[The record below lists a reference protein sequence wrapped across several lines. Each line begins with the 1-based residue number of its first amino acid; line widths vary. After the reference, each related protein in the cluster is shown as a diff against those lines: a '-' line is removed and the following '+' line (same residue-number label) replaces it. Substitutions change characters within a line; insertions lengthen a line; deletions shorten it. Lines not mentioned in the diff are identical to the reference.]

1 MAEYILSID
10 QGTTTT
16 RAFIIDRKGNYIG
29 TANQKFKQIIPETG
43 WVEHD
48 PNVIWQTVYNVIKEV
63 IKKSGVNYSQIKA
76 LGITNQRETTVVWDK
91 ITGEPIYNAIVWS
104 SNQSIDVINRL
115 KSSQNEEY
123 IHKNTGLIMSS
134 YFSASKI
141 RWILDQNSKS
151 QLAAEKGKLLFG
163 TIDSWIIW
171 KLTEGKLHVTDHTN
185 ASRTM
190 LFNIH
195 SLEWDNK
202 LLQLFNIPPK
212 MLPTAFPSSHYYGGT
227 SPNLFNG
234 AKIPITGVAGNQQ
247 ASLFGQ
253 LAFQSGQVKSTYGQ
267 GTFIVMNTGS
277 EAKLSNHRLLT
288 TIAYSIDG
296 QINYGLE
303 GSALISGS
311 AIKWLKDGLKLFENI
326 EDSEALALK
335 ANKNS
340 PVYVLPTFRGIGAPY
355 WEPDVRGAILGM
367 DEYTGKN
374 ELVLATFESLAYQVN
389 DIIQL
394 MELDTGIELDILHVD
409 GGAAQNNFLIQ
420 FQADILDKTV
430 TRIERL
436 ETTGLGAAYLAGLA
450 VGYWKDL
457 DELKA
462 LVSENETF
470 QPDMTKVNRIKKLNG
485 WHNALKAVRYY
496 SQLNLEQY

>member
-1 MAEYILSID
+1 MMAEYILSID

-29 TANQKFKQIIPETG
+29 TATQKFQQIIPKPG

-48 PNVIWQTVYNVIKEV
+48 PNVIWETVCHVIEEV
-63 IKKSGVNYSQIKA
+63 IQKSGVSYSQIKA

-91 ITGEPIYNAIVWS
+91 ITGEPIYNAIVWN
-104 SNQSIDVINRL
+104 SNQSLDIINKL
-115 KSSQNEEY
+115 KTDKNEEY
-123 IHKNTGLIMSS
+123 IHKNTGLVMDH

-141 RWILDQNSKS
+141 RWILDYNVDAQAN
-151 QLAAEKGKLLFG
+151 AEKGQLLFG

-171 KLTEGKLHVTDHTN
+171 KLTKGKLHVTDHTN

-195 SLEWDNK
+195 SLEWDHK
-202 LLQLFNIPPK
+202 LLELFNIPK
-212 MLPTAFPSSHYYGGT
+212 SMLPTAYPSSYNYGET
-227 SPNLFNG
+227 NSSLFEG
-234 AKIPITGVAGNQQ
+234 VKIPICGVAGNQQ

-267 GTFIVMNTGS
+267 GTFIVLNTGTK
-277 EAKLSNHRLLT
+277 AKLSNHHLLT
-288 TIAYSIDG
+288 TIAYSLDG
-296 QINYGLE
+296 QINYALE

-311 AIKWLKDGLKLFENI
+311 AIEWLKDGLELFEKI
-326 EDSEALALK
+326 EDSEDLALE
-335 ANKNS
+335 ANKES

-355 WEPDVRGAILGM
+355 WEPDVRGAVLGM
-367 DEYTGKN
+367 DEHTGKR

-389 DIIQL
+389 DIIDL
-394 MELDTGIELDILHVD
+394 MESDTGIELEVLHVD
-409 GGAAQNNFLIQ
+409 GGVAQNNFLIQ
-420 FQADILDKTV
+420 FQADILNKTV
-430 TRIERL
+430 TRVERL

-462 LVSENETF
+462 LVSESEIF
-470 QPDMTKVNRIKKLNG
+470 QPNMTKIERSKKLNG
-485 WHNALKAVRYY
+485 WHNALKTVRYY
-496 SQLNLEQY
+496 SQLNLE